1 MYKLSH
7 FVSPQITDQY
17 TRAKESKK
25 KINYHQSASL
35 FVISIIQESL
45 VHKWNRKGSFNTM
58 LRLQHSG
65 NGCGFNILLRCS
77 LYGYRN
83 SSLTAEMILNSLLL

>member
-45 VHKWNRKGSFNTM
+45 VHK
-58 LRLQHSG
+58 
-65 NGCGFNILLRCS
+65 
-77 LYGYRN
+77 
-83 SSLTAEMILNSLLL
+83 